1 MPRSIKLIWFT
12 INVRNCHCGGL
23 GACMERKVFQP
34 FNGSTNPSPQEV
46 HPKTQP
52 SWRGLLRG
60 HLEPRGAWPHIA
72 ASALLLMLRASASC
86 ICSA

>member
-1 MPRSIKLIWFT
+1 MPLSIKLIWFN
-12 INVRNCHCGGL
+12 INVRNCDCVGL
-23 GACMERKVFQP
+23 GASMERKMFQP
-34 FNGSTNPSPQEV
+34 FNGSTNHSPQEV

-60 HLEPRGAWPHIA
+60 HLEPGVAWPHIA
-72 ASALLLMLRASASC
+72 ASALSLMLRASASC